1 MRSWV
6 HRILHSCANVEPY
19 ITLMDTRFRAATPSQ
34 VRLMVFLYHAT
45 QGPNYRTIS
54 QLFGLGRS
62 TISKCVHDVSRAI
75 IQHMWSA
82 YIRLPSSQETAQSM
96 NRWRMQ
102 TGIPG
107 IVGAIDGTHIAIQKP
122 CKNGE
127 AYFNRKSFYSLNVQ
141 GIRRRFVANIT

>member
-1 MRSWV
+1 
-6 HRILHSCANVEPY
+6 
-19 ITLMDTRFRAATPSQ
+19 MDTRFRAATPSQ

-45 QGPNYRTIS
+45 QGANYRTIS

-62 TISKCVHDVSRAI
+62 TVSKCIHDVSRAI

-82 YIRLPSSQETAQSM
+82 YIRLPSPQETSQSM

-107 IVGAIDGTHIAIQKP
+107 IVGAIDGTHIAIKKP
-122 CKNGE
+122 CKNWE

-141 GIRRRFVANIT
+141 GINSRFVADLSHGGLQEMHC